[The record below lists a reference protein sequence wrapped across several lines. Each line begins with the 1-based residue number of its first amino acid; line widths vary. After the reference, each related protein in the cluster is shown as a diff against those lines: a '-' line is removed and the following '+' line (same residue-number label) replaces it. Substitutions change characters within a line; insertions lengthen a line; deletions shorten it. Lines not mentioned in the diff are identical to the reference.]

1 MKQPCKTQTKRGS
14 MLVTA
19 LFLLLFVLIMGT
31 ALVTWG
37 MWNVQESVNSR
48 AVSQAYYSAK
58 SLTDMVV
65 NELFNKT
72 EQGLNLDKEIQQL
85 KVGAQLM
92 ASYDSQGTTNTL
104 TIGQLPADK
113 ATMSIK
119 CTKDIE
125 GNREADG
132 SMKNGI
138 QEITVS
144 TTCAYQKFT
153 RTVTRAMTVEH
164 RPPTQGV
171 KGFTMGCA
179 GETVLIDGTFKNLNI
194 LGDVTMSNLKKMDM
208 TNVSIEGDVKIG
220 ATHNVNI
227 AGKTYL
233 GGNKNKAD
241 IYTEQKKGITLSGNL
256 KFDSNVTM
264 HGEIN
269 PSSSTQE
276 KYTRVDYT
284 TPEFQTYEL
293 IKPATPTNRPRTIPS
308 IVTESVYP
316 KNSISITPF
325 SGNLTVE
332 TSGKDIIIMASKMD
346 VNARGKIACTGGGSV
361 TFYMNGNINLNSF
374 ILEREANTQVN
385 FVSETGDITANYDG
399 NVFCDANFLCPKGS
413 LNYFG
418 NVHGTVWCN
427 NLLAQQGQATYTI
440 NTVPT
445 KDNWWGD
452 TSKLTTIKS
461 GGGAGGKIEYA
472 KLKYQ

>member
-179 GETVLIDGTFKNLNI
+179 GETVLIDGKFNNLNI
-194 LGDVTMSNLKKMDM
+194 LGDVTISNLKKMVM
-208 TNVSIEGDVKIG
+208 TDVSIKGDVKIG
-220 ATHNVNI
+220 ATQNATI

-241 IYTEQKKGITLSGNL
+241 IYTKQKNGITLSGNL

-269 PSSSTQE
+269 PSSSTKE

-293 IKPATPTNRPRTIPS
+293 IKPMTPSKTEKILLPSGGTI
-308 IVTESVYP
+308 TESVIASQP
-316 KNSISITPF
+316 IFWLN
-325 SGNLTVE
+325 NVTVE
-332 TSGKDIIIMASKMD
+332 TNQQDIVIMAPSMT
-346 VNARGKIACTGGGSV
+346 VVGGKISCIGGGSV
-361 TFYMNGNINLNSF
+361 TFYIDEAIDLTF
-374 ILEREANTQVN
+374 TLERDANTQVN
-385 FVSETGDITANYDG
+385 FVSVGKGIIANYSG

-413 LNYFG
+413 LKYFG
-418 NVHGTVWCN
+418 NLHGTVWCN